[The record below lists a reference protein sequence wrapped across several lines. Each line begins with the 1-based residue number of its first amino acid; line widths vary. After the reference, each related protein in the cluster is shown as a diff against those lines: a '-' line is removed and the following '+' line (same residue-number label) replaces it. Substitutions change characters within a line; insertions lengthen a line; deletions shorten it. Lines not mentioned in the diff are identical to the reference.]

1 MPIPVGPLISLGG
14 ALLGGLF
21 GGPSKE
27 EKEVMRA
34 QAEQARLQSSGMREG
49 LGLGRKFAPMAL
61 RTFGR
66 GARATS
72 SAVDY
77 WRRILSGRTGA
88 AAVFAPEIN
97 QIIQSYQGA
106 RQAGRTL
113 NPRGGGSS
121 ALTRRID
128 EEVIPGQISGL
139 LATAR
144 PAAAQQVGELGTN
157 LMQMGGGGVGTAGGL
172 FGMGTGAGTGVL
184 QYGPVQRKQQIE
196 FGEKIGSMIEPILRE
211 IPWGKIFGGGGGG
224 GTATRGTRGS
234 VSRY

>member
-1 MPIPVGPLISLGG
+1 MPVPIGPLISLGG

-27 EKEVMRA
+27 EKEIMRA

-49 LGLGRKFAPMAL
+49 LGFGRKFAPMAL
-61 RTFGR
+61 RTFQR
-66 GARATS
+66 GAQATQG
-72 SAVDY
+72 AVDY

-88 AAVFAPEIN
+88 AAALSPEIN
-97 QIIQSYQGA
+97 QIVQSYRGA

-144 PAAAQQVGELGTN
+144 PTAAREIGTLGTN
-157 LMQMGGGGVGTAGGL
+157 LLQSGVGAVGTTGQMFGL
-172 FGMGTGAGTGVL
+172 GSGAGSSVL
-184 QYGPVQRKQQIE
+184 QYGPEQRKQQIS

-211 IPWGKIFGGGGGG
+211 IPGGDIFGGGG
-224 GTATRGTRGS
+224 TAPKGTRGS